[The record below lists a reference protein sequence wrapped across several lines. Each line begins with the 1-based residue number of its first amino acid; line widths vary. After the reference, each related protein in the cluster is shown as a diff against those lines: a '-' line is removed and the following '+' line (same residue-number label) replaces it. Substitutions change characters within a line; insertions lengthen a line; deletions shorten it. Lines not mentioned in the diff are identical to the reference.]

1 MFEIRAKHEW
11 LFLKLGLH
19 GKECICDKGIR
30 ILRFLCAKIFP
41 RRIDVLLRQMRHG
54 EDVGIPLKSDSA
66 AHIAWIDVIGFLNA
80 CIFFE

>member
-11 LFLKLGLH
+11 LFRKLGLH
-19 GKECICDKGIR
+19 GKGCTCGKGIR
-30 ILRFLCAKIFP
+30 MVRFLCAKIFP
-41 RRIDVLLRQMRHG
+41 RRIDVPLHQKMHG

-66 AHIAWIDVIGFLNA
+66 AHIAWVDVIGFLNA